1 MNFLEE
7 RITKDGIVKEGN
19 VLKVDSFL
27 NHQMDI
33 KLFDQMGEAFKEK
46 FREKDINKILT
57 IEASGIG
64 IACIVAKHFD
74 VPVVFAKKAKSI
86 NLDGEMYTAEVESF
100 THKTKNQIIVSK
112 KFLTAEDRILII
124 DDFLANG
131 CALQGLI
138 QLVQAAGAEVCGIGI
153 AIEKGFQSGGQI
165 IRNLGYQLES
175 LAIVESM
182 NSETGEVV
190 FRSQESLGEG
200 AYEQ

>member
-7 RITKDGIVKEGN
+7 RILRDGIVKEGN

-33 KLFDQMGEAFKEK
+33 SLFEQMGEEFKKRFAGKE
-46 FREKDINKILT
+46 INKIVT

-64 IACIVAKHFD
+64 IACVVAKYFN
-74 VPVVFAKKAKSI
+74 VSVVFAKKSKSFNI
-86 NLDGEMYTAEVESF
+86 EGAMYVAEVESF
-100 THKTKNQIIVSK
+100 THKCKNQVIVSK
-112 KFLTAEDRILII
+112 KFLSPEDKVLII

-138 QLVQAAGAEVCGIGI
+138 SIITEAGASVEGIGI
-153 AIEKGFQSGGQI
+153 AIEKGFQMGGRL

-175 LAIVESM
+175 LAIVDSM
-182 NSETGEVV
+182 NADTKEIV
-190 FRSQESLGEG
+190 FR
-200 AYEQ
+200 EQ

>member
-7 RITKDGIVKEGN
+7 RIVKDGIVKEGN

-33 KLFDQMGEAFKEK
+33 SLFNQMGAEFKKRFAEK
-46 FREKDINKILT
+46 NINKIVT

-64 IACIVAKHFD
+64 IACVVAMHFN
-74 VPVVFAKKAKSI
+74 VPVVFAKKSKSI
-86 NLDGEMYTAEVESF
+86 NIDGDMYIAEVESF
-100 THKTKNQIIVSK
+100 THKCKNQVIVSK
-112 KFLTAEDRILII
+112 KFLNEDDHVLII

-138 QLVQAAGAEVCGIGI
+138 SIIKQAGGTVEGIGI
-153 AIEKGFQSGGQI
+153 AIEKGFQNGGNI

-175 LAIVESM
+175 LAIVDSM
-182 NSETGEVV
+182 DAATGTVK
-190 FRSQESLGEG
+190 FR
-200 AYEQ
+200 EQ

>member
-7 RITKDGIVKEGN
+7 RIVKDGIVKEGN

-33 KLFDQMGEAFKEK
+33 NLFNQMGAEFKK
-46 FREKDINKILT
+46 RFAGKNINKIVT

-64 IACIVAKHFD
+64 IACVAAMHFN
-74 VPVVFAKKAKSI
+74 VPVVFAKKSKSI
-86 NLDGEMYTAEVESF
+86 NIDGDMYIAEVESF
-100 THKTKNQIIVSK
+100 THKCKNQVIVSK
-112 KFLTAEDRILII
+112 KFLSENDHVLII

-138 QLVQAAGAEVCGIGI
+138 SIINQAGGTVEGIGI
-153 AIEKGFQSGGQI
+153 AIEKGFQNGGNI

-175 LAIVESM
+175 LAIVDSM
-182 NSETGEVV
+182 DAATGTVK
-190 FRSQESLGEG
+190 FR
-200 AYEQ
+200 EQ

>member
-7 RITKDGIVKEGN
+7 RIVKDGIIKEGN

-33 KLFDQMGEAFKEK
+33 SLFNQMGAEFKKRFEGK
-46 FREKDINKILT
+46 NINKILT

-64 IACIVAKHFD
+64 IACVVAMHFN
-74 VPVVFAKKAKSI
+74 VPVVFAKKSKSI
-86 NLDGEMYTAEVESF
+86 NIDGDMYIAEVESF
-100 THKTKNQIIVSK
+100 THKCKNQVIVSK
-112 KFLTAEDRILII
+112 KFLNEDDHVLII

-138 QLVQAAGAEVCGIGI
+138 SIIKQAGGTVEGIGI
-153 AIEKGFQSGGQI
+153 AIEKGFQNGGKI

-175 LAIVESM
+175 LAIVDSM
-182 NSETGEVV
+182 DAEKGTIT
-190 FRSQESLGEG
+190 FK
-200 AYEQ
+200 EQ

>member
-7 RITKDGIVKEGN
+7 RILRDGIVKEGN

-33 KLFDQMGEAFKEK
+33 SLFEQMGEEFKKRFAGKE
-46 FREKDINKILT
+46 INKIVT

-64 IACIVAKHFD
+64 IACVVAKYFN
-74 VPVVFAKKAKSI
+74 VPVVFAKKSKSI
-86 NLDGEMYTAEVESF
+86 NIEGDMYVAEVESF
-100 THKTKNQIIVSK
+100 THKCKNQVIVSK
-112 KFLTAEDRILII
+112 KFLSPEDKVLII

-138 QLVQAAGAEVCGIGI
+138 SIITEAGASVEGIGI
-153 AIEKGFQSGGQI
+153 AIEKGFQMGGRL

-175 LAIVESM
+175 LAIVDSM
-182 NSETGEVV
+182 KADTKEIV
-190 FRSQESLGEG
+190 FR
-200 AYEQ
+200 EQ